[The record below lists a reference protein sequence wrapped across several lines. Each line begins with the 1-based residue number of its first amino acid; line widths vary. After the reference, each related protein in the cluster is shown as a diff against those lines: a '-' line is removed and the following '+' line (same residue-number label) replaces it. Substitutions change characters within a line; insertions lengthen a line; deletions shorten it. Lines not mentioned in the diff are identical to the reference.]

1 MNATPSTP
9 FCDVPERIAQ
19 IIYVLCQTVSMR
31 LSLRALT
38 PEQVSYIVAR
48 LLGIR
53 RRFRGLVERIRA
65 GKPPRERAREPRSRR
80 PKPETD
86 IGLRPPPG
94 WRRWAVRAE
103 KPVPLWRA
111 LRQHM
116 FAWVCALAPAVAR
129 FPGSAPACAEEL
141 RQALADP
148 EMRALLMSSRR
159 VGDSLRPLCWM
170 LGVEKSLLYPEA
182 AVAAAPVVVALDP
195 TVATETEMVFA
206 TPPAA
211 AAPPVS
217 TMPGSMSACRE
228 SPGARAE
235 RDFFARV

>member
-1 MNATPSTP
+1 MTATPSTP
-9 FCDVPERIAQ
+9 FPDVPERIAQ

-48 LLGIR
+48 LLRIR

-65 GKPPRERAREPRSRR
+65 GKPPREQARKPRPRRA
-80 PKPETD
+80 KPELD
-86 IGLRPPPG
+86 IGLPPPPG
-94 WRRWAVRAE
+94 WRRWAVRVA

-116 FAWVCALAPAVAR
+116 FAWVCPLAPAVAR

-141 RQALADP
+141 RHALADP
-148 EMRALLMSSRR
+148 EMRALLMASRQ

-170 LGVEKSLLYPEA
+170 LGVEKSLLYPESRVA
-182 AVAAAPVVVALDP
+182 AVPAVVAIDP
-195 TVATETEMVFA
+195 TVATVTEMGFA
-206 TPPAA
+206 TPPTA
-211 AAPPVS
+211 AAPPVG
-217 TMPGSMSACRE
+217 TVAGSMSAYQE
-228 SPGARAE
+228 LPGARAE
-235 RDFFARV
+235 RGFFARV